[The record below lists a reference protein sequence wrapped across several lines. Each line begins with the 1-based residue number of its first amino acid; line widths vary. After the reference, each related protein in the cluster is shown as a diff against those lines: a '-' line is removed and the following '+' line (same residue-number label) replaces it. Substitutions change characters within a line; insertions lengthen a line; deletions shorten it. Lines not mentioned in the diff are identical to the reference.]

1 MTTIIKEWLQFF
13 ADGASG
19 GAAGGDGAAT
29 GVTSADAGQSTG
41 VTAADA
47 GRSLED
53 LGVPSDRAERYR
65 QRKAK
70 RGKET
75 GDAAAAENTSSGP
88 AGHLPLEGKA
98 GESEAQANPATDWD
112 AFMEIPENKQRL
124 QVMIAERGKQATA
137 ARQQAEAQ
145 LGKIAPM
152 LELIASRY
160 GLEAKDG
167 QYDLDALT
175 KAVTDDDSY
184 YERRAEDLGVD
195 IAVAKQLEQSNM
207 ERRRAEAQAQALKAQ
222 QQKQEREFQLQQ
234 HFRKMQQQA
243 GELKKLFPDFDLQ
256 RELQNPRF
264 MQLTSPEVGMSVDD
278 AFYSLH
284 HNEIMEKQAEAIARR
299 AKADAAAA
307 IRSGVRPRENGGS
320 AMAAVSSTPDL
331 KHMTRE
337 QRAAYIKAK
346 YPPPG

>member
-53 LGVPSDRAERYR
+53 LGVPHERAEKFR
-65 QRKAK
+65 QRKKAVPT
-70 RGKET
+70 EP
-75 GDAAAAENTSSGP
+75 AVEQQEAVPAE
-88 AGHLPLEGKA
+88 EQ
-98 GESEAQANPATDWD
+98 AQAANPATDWD

-207 ERRRAEAQAQALKAQ
+207 ERRRAEAQAQALQAQ

-264 MQLTSPEVGMSVDD
+264 MQLTSPEVAMSVDD

-284 HNEIMEKQAEAIARR
+284 HDEIMEKQAEAIARR